1 MFDQHS
7 DAIIEQ
13 FLKQRSGILSENLRV
28 RQIAKNI
35 LIFFSWTG
43 FMEKLLPEMTP
54 IFQYKPI
61 QMLNKM
67 EYLLKQEFDSMSHY
81 DLMFYSEISKDL
93 LKVFGTK
100 DVATVKKALREP
112 DE

>member
-1 MFDQHS
+1 
-7 DAIIEQ
+7 
-13 FLKQRSGILSENLRV
+13 
-28 RQIAKNI
+28 
-35 LIFFSWTG
+35 
-43 FMEKLLPEMTP
+43 
-54 IFQYKPI
+54 
-61 QMLNKM
+61 MLNKM